1 MRSKMDPEVVALL
14 GNSAIA
20 VGIGLFIGLEREHR
34 DIAVS
39 HGKERG
45 ESSRP
50 SPSPDGARKGE
61 TVLGVR
67 TFALVSLTGWLCA
80 LLGARLPWLPVA
92 GVIGASALFAVGHVR
107 DGESGRG
114 LTSEIAAL
122 ATFLLGMLVH
132 SHRALAVALGLVT
145 MLLLLSKPWFGA
157 WVPRLRRM
165 DLSATL
171 QLLIVLAIGLPLLP
185 KEPID
190 PWHVLAPRKIGWFI
204 TLIAGMSYVGYVL
217 NRILGPE
224 RSAGL
229 TGLVGGL
236 ASSTAVTAA
245 MAQRAR
251 ETESMREPGQLAVFV
266 ANTVMVIRVVVI
278 TAVVSRPVAARLAI
292 PLGAMALP
300 LLAGALWKW
309 RALRNGGS
317 SAHKGRELELRNPFS
332 LWSALKWGLFLA
344 AVLVVAELA
353 RRTFG
358 DAGLIASAAAS
369 GLADVDAIT
378 LAVAERSAAGSLS
391 SGFAA
396 LAVTVAILSNTV
408 VKGSMAWISGG
419 RAFGASIA
427 MVFGVASLA
436 GIAAA
441 VISYFTL

>member
-1 MRSKMDPEVVALL
+1 MDPEVVTLL

-34 DIAVS
+34 DIEVS
-39 HGKERG
+39 HGKEH
-45 ESSRP
+45 
-50 SPSPDGARKGE
+50 GE

-80 LLGARLPWLPVA
+80 LLGTRLPWLPVA
-92 GVIGASALFAVGHVR
+92 GVIGTSALFAVGHVR

-114 LTSEIAAL
+114 LTTEIAAV

-132 SHRALAVALGLVT
+132 THRSLAVALGLVT

-165 DLSATL
+165 DLTATL

-185 KEPID
+185 NEPID

-245 MAQRAR
+245 M
-251 ETESMREPGQLAVFV
+251 V
-266 ANTVMVIRVVVI
+266 
-278 TAVVSRPVAARLAI
+278 
-292 PLGAMALP
+292 
-300 LLAGALWKW
+300 
-309 RALRNGGS
+309 
-317 SAHKGRELELRNPFS
+317 
-332 LWSALKWGLFLA
+332 
-344 AVLVVAELA
+344 
-353 RRTFG
+353 
-358 DAGLIASAAAS
+358 ASAPKNM
-369 GLADVDAIT
+369 V
-378 LAVAERSAAGSLS
+378 
-391 SGFAA
+391 
-396 LAVTVAILSNTV
+396 
-408 VKGSMAWISGG
+408 MANMPGNRYS
-419 RAFGASIA
+419 R
-427 MVFGVASLA
+427 
-436 GIAAA
+436 
-441 VISYFTL
+441 